1 MSETLD
7 LTGLKCPMPALFA
20 RRYLMRAPSGATVEV
35 LTDDPM
41 GAIDVPHMCRTEG
54 FEILDIHREGDF
66 ARLTLRKP

>member
-7 LTGLKCPMPALFA
+7 LTGLKCPMPALLA
-20 RRYLMRAPSGATVEV
+20 RRYLMRAPAGAKVEV

-41 GAIDVPHMCRTEG
+41 GVIDVPHMCRSEG
-54 FEILDIHREGDF
+54 FELLDIQREGSV